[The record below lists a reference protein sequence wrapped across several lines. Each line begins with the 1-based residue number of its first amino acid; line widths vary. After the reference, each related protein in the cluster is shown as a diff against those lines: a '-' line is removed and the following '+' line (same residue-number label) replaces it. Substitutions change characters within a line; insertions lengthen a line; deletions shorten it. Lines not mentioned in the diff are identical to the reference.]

1 MGEAGHCG
9 CYSSPMESDTARRY
23 RWAEF
28 EFWPEQRRL
37 LRAGVPVR
45 LERKVLDL
53 LIELVE
59 GGSRARS
66 REELLDRVWAGQVVV
81 DEALTQAVSRLRHA
95 LDDGNGEIIET
106 LRGHGYRFN
115 ARLQHDAPATGHEQ
129 PRTRLRP
136 ARASVLL
143 LGLMIAIGVL
153 IMWPEGE
160 VHGERQRI
168 AVLAFEPDDEA
179 QDWIRLG
186 LSAIVADA
194 IPAHHNVDV
203 VPAGTTFDLLDE
215 SEHEPLAR
223 LRQAAGA
230 DYVLGADVA
239 RTQSGWELSYRLW
252 HDAGLVW
259 EQTITGRQ
267 LHELVDRLNVS
278 LADALDA
285 PRRAQL
291 LPTRLSTIDFVNE
304 AFARGR
310 QARYEGDFRAA
321 AELFEVCID
330 QDPGLHAARQELAD
344 ALRRL
349 GRYREAATQAEQ
361 VRTSALASG
370 DAALAAD
377 AMTTL
382 GLIAWRQG
390 DYDLAAT
397 HVREALAIHQSESR
411 IADAAHDQNVLAII
425 LGRRGDHRE
434 ATQLYLNALASYRSI
449 GDRAGEAKTLNNL
462 GWDAWNRGD
471 QHASLDYDVRALAI
485 QEELGLTSG
494 MALTLNNLG
503 VGYLHLGRINDA
515 HAYLDRALT
524 MRERIGDRAGVVTT
538 LGNLALIS
546 AHRGRFDEAEQ
557 RVRAA
562 IAQAQDLATP
572 ELEAHAQTKLGD
584 VLMQSGDLVASASA
598 FDAALA
604 LWEQLGIDRG
614 AAEIQL
620 WRADLALAA
629 GDVEQATG
637 WLPDPSTVED
647 EALRARSFS
656 LWGRVHREQG
666 NRAAALEHFQ
676 DAIDAGRSAGAFETV
691 VRAAIDAAHL
701 CLDLALPCT
710 ESFLA
715 PTAGWQKDYAPAA
728 IVNARNLLV
737 QGQSELAVSEFRRA
751 RAMAPQA
758 WTSQHEAW
766 LRLATR

>member
-1 MGEAGHCG
+1 MD
-9 CYSSPMESDTARRY
+9 SDTARCH
-23 RWAEF
+23 RWADF

-37 LRAGVPVR
+37 LRAGVPIQ
-45 LERKVLDL
+45 LEPKVLDL
-53 LIELVE
+53 LIELVK

-66 REELLDRVWAGQVVV
+66 RDELLDRVWAGQVVV

-95 LDDGNGEIIET
+95 LDDRNGDIIET

-115 ARLQHDAPATGHEQ
+115 AKLQQDAPATCHE
-129 PRTRLRP
+129 PPPTFLRP
-136 ARASVLL
+136 ARVSVLL
-143 LGLMIAIGVL
+143 LGLLIVLGVL
-153 IMWPEGE
+153 LIWPEGE

-203 VPAGTTFDLLDE
+203 VPAGTTFNLLDE
-215 SEHEPLAR
+215 AEDEPLAR

-239 RTQSGWELSYRLW
+239 RTQAGWMLSYRLW
-252 HDAGLVW
+252 HDTGLVW

-278 LADALDA
+278 LVDALNA
-285 PRRAQL
+285 PRRTQL
-291 LPTRLSTIDFVNE
+291 LPTRLSATDFVNE
-304 AFARGR
+304 AFARGLR
-310 QARYEGDFRAA
+310 ARYEGDFRRA

-349 GRYREAATQAEQ
+349 GRYQEAAAQAEH
-361 VRTSALASG
+361 VRVSALASG

-397 HVREALAIHQSESR
+397 HVREALAIHQSELR

-425 LGRRGDHRE
+425 LGRRGDHRA
-434 ATQLYLNALASYRSI
+434 ATQLYLQALASYRSI

-471 QHASLDYDVRALAI
+471 QHGSLDYDVRALAI
-485 QEELGLTSG
+485 QKELGLTSG

-503 VGYLHLGRINDA
+503 VGYLHLGRITDA
-515 HAYLDRALT
+515 HAHLDQALE

-546 AHRGRFDEAEQ
+546 AHRGRFGEAEQ

-562 IAQAQDLATP
+562 IAQAQDLEAP
-572 ELEAHAQTKLGD
+572 ELEA
-584 VLMQSGDLVASASA
+584 
-598 FDAALA
+598 
-604 LWEQLGIDRG
+604 
-614 AAEIQL
+614 
-620 WRADLALAA
+620 RAD
-629 GDVEQATG
+629 QA
-637 WLPDPSTVED
+637 
-647 EALRARSFS
+647 R
-656 LWGRVHREQG
+656 
-666 NRAAALEHFQ
+666 
-676 DAIDAGRSAGAFETV
+676 
-691 VRAAIDAAHL
+691 
-701 CLDLALPCT
+701 
-710 ESFLA
+710 
-715 PTAGWQKDYAPAA
+715 
-728 IVNARNLLV
+728 
-737 QGQSELAVSEFRRA
+737 RRA
-751 RAMAPQA
+751 HADG
-758 WTSQHEAW
+758 
-766 LRLATR
+766 